1 MRFLLFPFSLI
12 YGFIVWVR
20 NLFYDI
26 GLLKSVNFQLP
37 VISVGNLTVGGTG
50 KTPHIEYLIRLL
62 SKENRIATLSRGYKR
77 KTKGFLL
84 ATANTKC
91 EDIGD
96 EPMQFHQK
104 FSEIQVAVGEDRV
117 AAIETLLHESKRPD
131 VILLDDAFQHRAVK
145 PGHSILLIEYDKLL
159 KEDYLLPMGS
169 LREGKSGIK
178 RADTIVISKSPAILV
193 PIERKRLMEQ
203 IALLPNQEIF
213 FSYYNYGEFIRFNS
227 KPGMIS
233 MSSKYYIDMRF
244 SILLVTG
251 IANPASIEEHLK
263 RQTDKLYTLSFPDH
277 HDFTIQDIEKI
288 NKAFSEMTGMNKI
301 IVTTEKDTMRLRKP
315 ELEEALKNIPLF
327 YLPIQVAF
335 HHNEEE
341 KFNQRILDYVRKDQA
356 NNNVH
361 HTANPIYS

>member
-12 YGFIVWVR
+12 YGSIVGLR
-20 NLFYDI
+20 NLLYDT
-26 GLLKSVNFQLP
+26 GLLKSVQFQMP

-62 SKENRIATLSRGYKR
+62 SKESRIATLSRGYKR
-77 KTKGFLL
+77 KSKGFLL
-84 ATANTKC
+84 ATPATKC

-117 AAIETLLHESKRPD
+117 AAIQALLHEQKRPD

-145 PGHSILLIEYDKLL
+145 PGHSILLMEYDKVL
-159 KEDYLLPMGS
+159 KEDYVLPMGS
-169 LREGKSGIK
+169 LREWKSGMR
-178 RADTIVISKSPAILV
+178 RADTIVISKSPSILV
-193 PIERKRLMEQ
+193 PIERKRLLEQ
-203 IALLPNQEIF
+203 IPVFPHQEIF

-263 RQTDKLYTLSFPDH
+263 RQTDKLFTLSFPDH
-277 HDFTIQDIEKI
+277 HDYTLQDVEKI
-288 NKAFSEMTGMNKI
+288 NKAFTEMTGMNKI

-315 ELEEALKNIPLF
+315 ELEEVLKNMPLF
-327 YLPIQVAF
+327 YLPIKVAF
-335 HHNEEE
+335 HHNEEQ
-341 KFNQRILDYVRKDQA
+341 KFNQRILNYVRKDQA

-361 HTANPIYS
+361 HTANPSYS